1 MRRISAENY
10 RISQLKRCLIM
21 FRRALVPLAVTFL
34 ATSLTRAQEP
44 QNKPAENKPAPDVFV
59 IKAPEPPPSQP
70 VQKPALTAQQLESR
84 APLNDGTKMQLIQ
97 LLDAEMVHT
106 RKPLPLGDKSTII
119 GPDGQV
125 KPGDAVLYQLAQSR
139 GTAARIG
146 DKVQITN
153 ISFKE
158 KTVYVEINGGPKK
171 KSKWYDHISIGVGAG
186 GGMNSTDPN
195 QAAATGSA
203 VTLQFAKHVPEM
215 TGEELKKLLSPVLD
229 FGVKT
234 AAEVYIDTMP
244 PKIKAAMKNHEI
256 LVGMNKDMV
265 IMSKERPQQRTREKD
280 ESGNEYEEWIYGQ
293 PPQDVIFVR
302 FKGENVV
309 QVKTAKIGGE
319 MIVKTEK
326 EVDVHDGVV
335 TLAALQASASPQD
348 VKPMSPEEEQR
359 AKAPRPTLRR
369 QGDGGYDVQK
379 VSRQPV
385 PVGADGHP
393 DEPQWGDKKDSSDSQ
408 QPADSGSKPPR

>member
-1 MRRISAENY
+1 M
-10 RISQLKRCLIM
+10 
-21 FRRALVPLAVTFL
+21 
-34 ATSLTRAQEP
+34 RAQEP
-44 QNKPAENKPAPDVFV
+44 QNKPAESKPAPDVFV
-59 IKAPEPPPSQP
+59 IKAPEPPPSPP

-84 APLNDGTKMQLIQ
+84 PPLNDGTKMQLIQ

-106 RKPLPLGDKSTII
+106 RKMLPLGDKSTII

-125 KPGDAVLYQLAQSR
+125 KPGDAALFELAQSR
-139 GTAARIG
+139 GAAARIG

-153 ISFKE
+153 ISIKE
-158 KTVYVEINGGPKK
+158 KMVYVEINGGPKK
-171 KSKWYDHISIGVGAG
+171 KSKWYDHISIGMGAG

-203 VTLQFAKHVPEM
+203 VTLQFSKHVPEM

-244 PKIKAAMKNHEI
+244 PKVKAAMKNHEV

-265 IMSKERPQQRTREKD
+265 IMAKERPQQRTREKD
-280 ESGNEYEEWIYGQ
+280 EAGNEYEEWIYGQ
-293 PPQDVIFVR
+293 PPQDVVFVR

-309 QVKTAKIGGE
+309 QVKTAKVGGE
-319 MIVKTEK
+319 MLVKTEK

-335 TLAALQASASPQD
+335 TLAALQASSSPQD
-348 VKPMSPEEEQR
+348 VKPVSPEEEAR
-359 AKAPRPTLRR
+359 AKAPRPTLHR
-369 QGDGGYDVQK
+369 QGEDGSDVQK
-379 VSRQPV
+379 VSRQPI

-393 DEPQWGDKKDSSDSQ
+393 DEPQWGQDKGGSGSS
-408 QPADSGSKPPR
+408 QPAGSENKPPR